1 MKRVKR
7 HQRLLAIFLCT
18 VMTVAPVTALAGS
31 PLNIAAE
38 GQPPTAEVLSGGEII
53 VPVTNPTDQEIVLTE
68 GEEEPA
74 EEPAEGETVP
84 EEETTEEEAE
94 TVTEEVPAV
103 TDPNAVAVGCNGETL
118 ALETYARTID
128 GVTYFPLRSFF
139 EAMGCSVGWNAAKKA
154 ISVTR
159 GSELTADFTQSSR
172 LVNAN
177 GRSFYMDQPCCA
189 VEGNAMIPL
198 RAAAKIFTCEVA
210 WNSAERVASLTGG
223 AVLESGET
231 FYDAD
236 ELLWLTRIVYH
247 EAGNQ
252 KLDGKVAV
260 ANVVLNRKA
269 SDMFPNTVHDVIYD
283 THSGIQFITKS
294 DKSIF
299 RTPTAECELAAKLAL
314 EGYVTAPNCLF
325 FATKRAH
332 QYCWASRHRQVYAVI
347 GDHVFYL

>member
-1 MKRVKR
+1 MKRMKR
-7 HQRLLAIFLCT
+7 YQRLLAIVLCT
-18 VMTVAPVTALAGS
+18 VMAVAPITALAGS
-31 PLNIAAE
+31 PLSSAAE
-38 GQPPTAEVLSGGEII
+38 NQPPVAATLSGGED
-53 VPVTNPTDQEIVLTE
+53 PTPAADPADEEITLT
-68 GEEEPA
+68 EEPA
-74 EEPAEGETVP
+74 EEPAEDPAEDETEPAEAPVP
-84 EEETTEEEAE
+84 EEEPE
-94 TVTEEVPAV
+94 TAPAI
-103 TDPNAVAVGCNGETL
+103 TDPNAVTVVMNGETL
-118 ALETYARTID
+118 AFDAYARTID
-128 GVTYFPLRSFF
+128 GVTYVPLRGFF
-139 EAMGCSVGWNAAKKA
+139 EAMGCTVGWDAGKKA
-154 ISVTR
+154 ITVTR
-159 GSELTADFTQSSR
+159 ADELNADFKVDSR

-177 GRSFYMDQPCCA
+177 GRSFYMDQPA
-189 VEGNAMIPL
+189 RTVADNAMIPL
-198 RAAAKIFTCEVA
+198 RAAAKIFTCEVVWDA
-210 WNSAERVASLTGG
+210 ASRVATLTGG

-269 SDMFPNTVHDVIYD
+269 STMFPNTVYDVIYD
-283 THSGIQFITKS
+283 THSGVQFITKS

-299 RTPTAECELAAKLAL
+299 RTPTAECELAAKLAI

-332 QYCWASRHRQVYAVI
+332 QYCWASRHRQVYAII